1 MFAFCSVVAILS
13 LDSNFSLPLYT
24 FFVDRLPSQACFC
37 KTSASASSWRFGFFL
52 GPGERTDFN
61 IQGFKRNY
69 SSNSEPRWSKF
80 LKDWHWVAVDSLGD
94 SCLPLL
100 DSSFA
105 IKPAACLDSHCTKT
119 SKIAYLQPGLFFF
132 GNIFRNSSS
141 ASQLSS
147 EKSSSSSSSFFSSDF
162 SSVSPSFLVSF
173 NWKGFEL
180 KDPQSHKKH
189 KHPESKV
196 DPTQSRVDKKYLK
209 ATWNLDVFRI
219 PNMIPPCIHP

>member
-69 SSNSEPRWSKF
+69 SSNFEPRWSKF
-80 LKDWHWVAVDSLGD
+80 LKDWHWVVVDSLGD

-119 SKIAYLQPGLFFF
+119 SKTAYLQPGLFFF

-173 NWKGFEL
+173 NWKSFEL
-180 KDPQSHKKH
+180 KDPQSFKK
-189 KHPESKV
+189 K
-196 DPTQSRVDKKYLK
+196 QASR
-209 ATWNLDVFRI
+209 I
-219 PNMIPPCIHP
+219 